1 VPVSAVGGIRRGSVH
16 ADVVGGLTWAT
27 ASFVPAAVRAAWGLA
42 TPAACGSAAKAVPK
56 VTPHAETGTNSSI
69 TTVALSQVG
78 RGDTPGRVN
87 ESSARIFGSGN
98 GSIIPSWNW

>member
-1 VPVSAVGGIRRGSVH
+1 
-16 ADVVGGLTWAT
+16 
-27 ASFVPAAVRAAWGLA
+27 
-42 TPAACGSAAKAVPK
+42 
-56 VTPHAETGTNSSI
+56 VTPHAETGTNSPI